1 MKTVSNRKQ
10 RSNGHNEKISTALR
24 EEVTRSRNK
33 YEEQPLDIKASLLQ
47 ELNTLGLMLVHEELE
62 REISRLVGYRYERTT
77 SPNVRHGSNPGSIY
91 LGGQKIKTRIPRVR
105 NRQSHEEVPL
115 ASLEAIRQE
124 GRKHDETLFK
134 RVLLGVS
141 CHRYEEAADALPG
154 ALGLSA
160 SSVSRTFKKVS
171 AKRLAELNTRDL
183 SCYDFIGLVLDG
195 KSCAK
200 ELMFIAL
207 GITMDG
213 KKIPLGLAQMGTE
226 NEKAI
231 SEFLKSLKERGLKSA
246 QGLLAVIDG
255 SKGICAAVE
264 KTFAGEVVIQRCQWH
279 KRENVVSYL
288 KKEEQ
293 EYFRARLQRA
303 YEKPT
308 YKEAKHALNLLGK
321 ELSLKNISAEN
332 SLAEGLEATLTLHRL
347 EVFSELG
354 FSLKTT
360 NILESINSQIEQKCG
375 KVKHYKNS
383 SQRLRWYASALLDI
397 EPCLHRINGYK
408 ELPKLRAAIK
418 KELKLNEVNDVPM
431 KKAA

>member
-1 MKTVSNRKQ
+1 MKTVSNEKR
-10 RSNGHNEKISTALR
+10 RSNGHHQKISAKLR
-24 EEVTRSRNK
+24 EEVSRSRNK

-47 ELNTLGLMLVHEELE
+47 ELGTLGLMLVHEELE
-62 REISRLVGYRYERTT
+62 REISRLVGDRYERTV
-77 SPNVRHGSNPGSIY
+77 SPNVRYGSNPGSIY

-105 NRQSHEEVPL
+105 NLQSQEEVPL
-115 ASLEAIRQE
+115 ASLEAIRKE
-124 GRKHDETLFK
+124 GRRHDETLFK

-160 SSVSRTFKKVS
+160 SSVSRKFKKIS

-183 SCYDFIGLVLDG
+183 SCHDFIGLVFDG
-195 KSCAK
+195 KNCVK
-200 ELMFIAL
+200 ELMFIAV

-231 SEFLKSLKERGLKSA
+231 SDFLKGLKDRGLNTS
-246 QGLLAVIDG
+246 QGVLAVIDG

-308 YKEAKHALNLLGK
+308 YKEAKHALSVLSK
-321 ELSLKNISAEN
+321 ELSLKNISAKN
-332 SLAEGLEATLTLHRL
+332 SLEEGFEATLILHRL
-347 EVFSELG
+347 GVFQELG

-360 NILESINSQIEQKCG
+360 NILESMNSQIELKCG

-383 SQRLRWYASALLDI
+383 SQRLRWYAAALLDI

-418 KELKLNEVNDVPM
+418 KELKLNEGNDVQM
-431 KKAA
+431 KDAV